1 MPKSTKRKY
10 ASKKKVDS
18 KQIYKNKNNI
28 NKQLT
33 EIRHNKHKNYLQSKN
48 SKRDKNQSN
57 KEEHQDVHQWPKAS
71 VAITGDSMVSALIE
85 ESLSNKKHQAKVR
98 CCRGATVKDM
108 FDYVKP

>member
-48 SKRDKNQSN
+48 LKKNRNQSN
-57 KEEHQDVHQWPKAS
+57 NGERQDVHQRPKEAA
-71 VAITGDSMVSALIE
+71 AIIGDSMVSDLKE
-85 ESLSNKKHQAKVR
+85 ELLPNKKHQVKVR
-98 CCRGATVKDM
+98 C
-108 FDYVKP
+108 